1 MVSKYK
7 VPEQTAL
14 RFVTEERIRG
24 ISDSMSRNGNEN
36 LSEWIREAI
45 DMRIL
50 LERRGYDI
58 EFITSGEFLQSLELL
73 NSSSESRAN
82 NETKGVGG
90 AIGPEQYEVLVKLL
104 MRTHGY
110 AKQVLKVVSTNPNI
124 NMTSEDYE
132 DSIHKNQISTDDY
145 FNKVFRLRDE

>member
-73 NSSSESRAN
+73 NSSSESRVN
-82 NETKGVGG
+82 NETNGVGG

-124 NMTSEDYE
+124 NMTNEDYE

>member
-73 NSSSESRAN
+73 NSSSESGAN
-82 NETKGVGG
+82 KETKGVGG

-110 AKQVLKVVSTNPNI
+110 TKQVLKVVSTNPNI
-124 NMTSEDYE
+124 NMTNEEYE
-132 DSIHKNQISTDDY
+132 DSIHKNQMSVDDY